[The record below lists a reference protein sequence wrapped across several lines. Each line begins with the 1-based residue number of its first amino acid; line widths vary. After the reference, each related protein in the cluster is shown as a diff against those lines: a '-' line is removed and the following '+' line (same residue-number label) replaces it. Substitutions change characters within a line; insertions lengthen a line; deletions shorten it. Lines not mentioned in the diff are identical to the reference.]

1 VAVGA
6 LEFVSVVELVS
17 DMFSVLLG
25 TIVLF
30 LVRRVIPRF
39 GFLLHR
45 RALGLIVV
53 AALSFS
59 VAEALAGVD
68 TVAGPGT
75 SMLVIFLEDL
85 FEVLV
90 IVLAGLAVVTLYR
103 SERGEVASLRR
114 SADLDDLTSLP
125 NRSFFRRAAERRY
138 QLSRENNIPLSCVV
152 MDIDDFKPYND
163 TFGHGVGDRALI
175 CIAEALRRSARADDI
190 VARYGGEEFVLLMN
204 GDLEAAATLAE
215 RIRSV
220 VERRCSPESE
230 SLVKRQLTI
239 SLGVASLASGTV
251 NLADLLRAADEE
263 MYRAKRAGKN
273 RVYVRRDEGL

>member
-1 VAVGA
+1 MAVGA

-39 GFLLHR
+39 CFLLHP

-59 VAEALAGVD
+59 VAEALASVD

-90 IVLAGLAVVTLYR
+90 IVLAGFAVVMLYR

-138 QLSRENNIPLSCVV
+138 QLSRENDIPLSCVV

-163 TFGHGVGDRALI
+163 AFGHGVGDRALI

-204 GDLEAAATLAE
+204 GDLEAAATLA
-215 RIRSV
+215 
-220 VERRCSPESE
+220 
-230 SLVKRQLTI
+230 
-239 SLGVASLASGTV
+239 
-251 NLADLLRAADEE
+251 
-263 MYRAKRAGKN
+263 
-273 RVYVRRDEGL
+273 

>member
-1 VAVGA
+1 MAVGA
-6 LEFVSVVELVS
+6 LEFVSVVDLVS
-17 DMFSVLLG
+17 DVFSVLLG

-138 QLSRENNIPLSCVV
+138 QLSRENDIPLSCVV

-163 TFGHGVGDRALI
+163 AFGHGVGDRALI

>member
-1 VAVGA
+1 MAVGT

-17 DMFSVLLG
+17 DMFSVLVG

-90 IVLAGLAVVTLYR
+90 IVLAGLAVVMLYR

-125 NRSFFRRAAERRY
+125 NRSFFRRAAERRF
-138 QLSRENNIPLSCVV
+138 QLSRENDIPLSCVV

-163 TFGHGVGDRALI
+163 AFGHGVGDRALI

>member
-1 VAVGA
+1 MAVGA

-17 DMFSVLLG
+17 DMFSVLVG

-90 IVLAGLAVVTLYR
+90 IVLAGLAVVMLYR

-125 NRSFFRRAAERRY
+125 NRSFFRRAAERRF
-138 QLSRENNIPLSCVV
+138 QLSRENDIPLSCVV

-163 TFGHGVGDRALI
+163 AFGHGVGDRALI

-239 SLGVASLASGTV
+239 SLSVASLASGTV

>member
-1 VAVGA
+1 MAVGA

-17 DMFSVLLG
+17 DVFSVLLG

-90 IVLAGLAVVTLYR
+90 IVLAGLAVVMLYR

-138 QLSRENNIPLSCVV
+138 QLSRENDIPLSCVV

-163 TFGHGVGDRALI
+163 AFGHGVGDRALI

-263 MYRAKRAGKN
+263 MFRAKRAGKN

>member
-1 VAVGA
+1 MAVGA

-39 GFLLHR
+39 GSLLHR

-90 IVLAGLAVVTLYR
+90 IVLAGLAVVMLYR

-125 NRSFFRRAAERRY
+125 NRSFFRRAAERRF
-138 QLSRENNIPLSCVV
+138 QLSRENDIPLSCVV

-163 TFGHGVGDRALI
+163 AFGHGVGDRALI

>member
-1 VAVGA
+1 MAVGA
-6 LEFVSVVELVS
+6 LEFVSVVELIS

-138 QLSRENNIPLSCVV
+138 QLSRETIFP
-152 MDIDDFKPYND
+152 
-163 TFGHGVGDRALI
+163 
-175 CIAEALRRSARADDI
+175 
-190 VARYGGEEFVLLMN
+190 
-204 GDLEAAATLAE
+204 
-215 RIRSV
+215 
-220 VERRCSPESE
+220 SP
-230 SLVKRQLTI
+230 
-239 SLGVASLASGTV
+239 AW
-251 NLADLLRAADEE
+251 
-263 MYRAKRAGKN
+263 
-273 RVYVRRDEGL
+273 

>member
-1 VAVGA
+1 MAVGA
-6 LEFVSVVELVS
+6 LEFVSVVELIS
-17 DMFSVLLG
+17 DVFSVLLG

-59 VAEALAGVD
+59 VAEALAGVE

-75 SMLVIFLEDL
+75 SLLVIFLEDL
-85 FEVLV
+85 FEVFV
-90 IVLAGLAVVTLYR
+90 IVLAGLAVITLYR
-103 SERGEVASLRR
+103 SEREEVASLRR

-125 NRSFFRRAAERRY
+125 NRSFFRRAAERRF
-138 QLSRENNIPLSCVV
+138 QLSRENDIPLSCVV

-163 TFGHGVGDRALI
+163 AFGHVVGDRALI
-175 CIAEALRRSARADDI
+175 CVAEALRRSARADDI
-190 VARYGGEEFVLLMN
+190 GARYGGEEFVLLMN
-204 GDLEAAATLAE
+204 GNLEAAATLAE
-215 RIRSV
+215 RIRSA
-220 VERRCSPESE
+220 VERRCSSESE
-230 SLVKRQLTI
+230 PLIKRQLTI

-251 NLADLLRAADEE
+251 NLEDLLGAADEE

-273 RVYVRRDEGL
+273 WVYVRREEDL

>member
-1 VAVGA
+1 
-6 LEFVSVVELVS
+6 
-17 DMFSVLLG
+17 
-25 TIVLF
+25 
-30 LVRRVIPRF
+30 
-39 GFLLHR
+39 
-45 RALGLIVV
+45 
-53 AALSFS
+53 
-59 VAEALAGVD
+59 
-68 TVAGPGT
+68 
-75 SMLVIFLEDL
+75 
-85 FEVLV
+85 
-90 IVLAGLAVVTLYR
+90 
-103 SERGEVASLRR
+103 
-114 SADLDDLTSLP
+114 
-125 NRSFFRRAAERRY
+125 
-138 QLSRENNIPLSCVV
+138 

-163 TFGHGVGDRALI
+163 AFGHGVGDQALI

-204 GDLEAAATLAE
+204 GDLEAATLAE

-239 SLGVASLASGTV
+239 SLGVASLVSGTV

>member
-1 VAVGA
+1 
-6 LEFVSVVELVS
+6 
-17 DMFSVLLG
+17 
-25 TIVLF
+25 
-30 LVRRVIPRF
+30 
-39 GFLLHR
+39 
-45 RALGLIVV
+45 
-53 AALSFS
+53 
-59 VAEALAGVD
+59 
-68 TVAGPGT
+68 
-75 SMLVIFLEDL
+75 MLVIFLEDL
-85 FEVLV
+85 FDVLV

-163 TFGHGVGDRALI
+163 AFGHGVGDRALI
-175 CIAEALRRSARADDI
+175 YIAEVLRRSARADDI

-215 RIRSV
+215 RIRSA

-230 SLVKRQLTI
+230 SLVKRQPTI

-251 NLADLLRAADEE
+251 NLADLLIAADEE